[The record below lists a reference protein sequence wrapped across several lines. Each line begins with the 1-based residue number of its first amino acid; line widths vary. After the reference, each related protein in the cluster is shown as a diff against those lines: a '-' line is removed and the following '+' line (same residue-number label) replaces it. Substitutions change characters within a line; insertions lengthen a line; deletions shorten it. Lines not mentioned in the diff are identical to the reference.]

1 MDLLLLNLALS
12 ALEIRLLREE
22 IARIKSSFEIFLISM
37 RQYET
42 FQYETFFPFDTVIG
56 FIMSNGTYH
65 YN

>member
-1 MDLLLLNLALS
+1 MDLLLLDLALS

-42 FQYETFFPFDTVIG
+42 FFNMKLFPHLIRYLA
-56 FIMSNGTYH
+56 S
-65 YN
+65 